1 MYDPIVLCGKGLY
14 DPVFPCDKGL
24 YDPVFPILDIKNT
37 LYALPFIFI
46 VPTTILR
53 KLNLEVEVNQRY
65 SKKFVDFSKAKRKYK
80 MRSFRKLHWNSNFVI
95 CKVFCKQMRKIDKRI
110 SKWV

>member
-1 MYDPIVLCGKGLY
+1 MTWNRPCGKRLYDPIVLCGKGLY

-24 YDPVFPILDIKNT
+24 YDPIFLCGRGLYNPVFPILDIKNT

-65 SKKFVDFSKAKRKYK
+65 SKKFLDFSKAKK
-80 MRSFRKLHWNSNFVI
+80 KL
-95 CKVFCKQMRKIDKRI
+95 
-110 SKWV
+110 